1 MIYYLYKEEQNV
13 MIFTIYM
20 SHRYILRLS
29 FAVLI
34 CSNQILTPVINLNQV
49 EFGWNSIDLA

>member
-1 MIYYLYKEEQNV
+1 
-13 MIFTIYM
+13 M

-34 CSNQILTPVINLNQV
+34 CSNQILAPVINLNQV